1 MRYLELKN
9 SLKDYVIFSL
19 SDIRQLDPNF
29 HRRRLNEWQD
39 RGYIQKIVKG
49 YYTFKDIEVNEK
61 ALYLI
66 ANRIYGPSYVSLEMA
81 LSYYNLIP
89 ETVYVVTSVS
99 SRRKYTFS
107 TKIGRFH
114 YRSVKPE
121 LFFGYD
127 IVKDSGITYK
137 IADFEKAILDF
148 LYLNPGYEAQKDFS
162 ELRFN
167 REIFWENIN
176 EQRLNKYLCRFA
188 QKKLFARVNKL
199 MKYLKI

>member
-9 SLKDYVIFSL
+9 GLKDYMVFSL

-49 YYTFKDIEVNEK
+49 YYIFKDIEVNEK
-61 ALYLI
+61 ALYFI

-127 IVKDSGITYK
+127 IIKDDGITYK

-148 LYLNPGYEAQKDFS
+148 LYLNPSYETRKDFS

-167 REIFWENIN
+167 KEVFWENIN
-176 EQRLNKYLCRFA
+176 EQKINKYLCRFA
-188 QKKLFARVNKL
+188 QKKLFMRVNTL
-199 MKYLKI
+199 IKYLKI